1 MGKGEEGGAADL
13 SHPGIILGSWPEKRH
28 GSAEACLPSLNFI
41 LRTHVP
47 VCLRPADQAGGDVIY
62 T

>member
-1 MGKGEEGGAADL
+1 MGKGEEGGRRPALYNRAGL
-13 SHPGIILGSWPEKRH
+13 KKGMAPPGLFFH
-28 GSAEACLPSLNFI
+28 SLNFI